1 MSSTMITTT
10 DGAAAIAAAPSPHHP
25 VPERVEERA
34 QPASRNPFPA
44 NATPARRR
52 RSALGR
58 TVDVVAALRQA
69 AGGTPSAGSAA
80 FRRSAMSTRLTRLS
94 PDTSSSGTQRASS
107 LEPPTSLRSSPPVTF
122 PR

>member
-10 DGAAAIAAAPSPHHP
+10 DGAAAIAAAPSPRLP
-25 VPERVEERA
+25 S
-34 QPASRNPFPA
+34 PALMRLDEPAVRNPGSA
-44 NATPARRR
+44 HAAPARRR
-52 RSALGR
+52 RFDLGR
-58 TVDVVAALRQA
+58 NVDVVPALRQA

-94 PDTSSSGTQRASS
+94 PGTSSSGTQRASS